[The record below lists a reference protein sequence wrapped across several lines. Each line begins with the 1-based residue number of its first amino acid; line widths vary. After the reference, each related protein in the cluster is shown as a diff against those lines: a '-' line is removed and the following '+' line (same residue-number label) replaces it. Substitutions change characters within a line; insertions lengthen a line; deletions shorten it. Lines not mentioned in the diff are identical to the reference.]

1 MSVRSSAIQPV
12 LYVTTAASAATTVSG
27 VIFTKVF
34 SEGVYL
40 VTGTL
45 NMTGTTLSE
54 ARFFTGVAT
63 PLYKLTAAQTETTVP
78 VSYIFT
84 SDGTTAFSISAVG
97 TGATWSSAARE
108 LQIVR
113 LSVAN

>member
-1 MSVRSSAIQPV
+1 MSVRSNAIQPV
-12 LYVTTAASAATTVSG
+12 LYLTTAATAATTVPG
-27 VIFTKVF
+27 VIFSKVLGAG
-34 SEGVYL
+34 EYL

-54 ARFFTGVAT
+54 VRFFTGVAT

-78 VSYIFT
+78 VSFIHT
-84 SDGTTAFSISAVG
+84 SDGLAAFSISAVG

-108 LQIVR
+108 LKIIR
-113 LSVAN
+113 LSVPQ